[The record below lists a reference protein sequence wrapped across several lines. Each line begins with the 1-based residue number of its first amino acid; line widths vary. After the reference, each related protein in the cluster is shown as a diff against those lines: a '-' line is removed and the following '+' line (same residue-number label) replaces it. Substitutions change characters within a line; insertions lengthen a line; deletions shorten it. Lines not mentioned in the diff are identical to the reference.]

1 MTFLTELE
9 NNLKLT
15 RKQRPQMATVIT
27 SIESEGGDTDATL
40 YYKTLIMK
48 PAVYWHRNKAQ
59 TQT

>member
-1 MTFLTELE
+1 
-9 NNLKLT
+9 
-15 RKQRPQMATVIT
+15 MATIIT
-27 SIESEGGDTDATL
+27 SIKSNGGDRDATL